1 MLAML
6 QRFEDGEEETDDSDD
21 EEAGE
26 VDLATRMKVRVMR
39 VWIKKSLYVSMK
51 MLFLTRYI
59 APYSAI

>member
-39 VWIKKSLYVSMK
+39 VWIKKS
-51 MLFLTRYI
+51 
-59 APYSAI
+59 